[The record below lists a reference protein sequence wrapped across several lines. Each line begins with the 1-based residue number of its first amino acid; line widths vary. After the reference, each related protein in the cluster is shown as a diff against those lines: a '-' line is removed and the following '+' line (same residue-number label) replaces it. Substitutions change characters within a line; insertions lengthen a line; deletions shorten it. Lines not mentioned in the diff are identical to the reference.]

1 MVVDLRR
8 LFAPKAIA
16 VVGSAREC
24 GRVIEQNRALGFA
37 GGLWPVHPSR
47 ATVAGERAYPKV
59 ADLPGVPDAAFLA
72 VPAPVCAPD
81 DGDRSRREQPPEVR
95 PVTVAAG

>member
-24 GRVIEQNRALGFA
+24 GRVVAQNRALGFA
-37 GGLWPVHPSR
+37 GALWPVHPTRS
-47 ATVAGERAYPKV
+47 TVAGLAPGTRGGTSVFTWAASGVARAR
-59 ADLPGVPDAAFLA
+59 LA
-72 VPAPVCAPD
+72 TSVFTLMRPLTVEP
-81 DGDRSRREQPPEVR
+81 RSP
-95 PVTVAAG
+95 